1 MNATP
6 LLPETP
12 SHANAEQ
19 QSGGRLGAM
28 TCSVSSSSEM
38 RHIIPISGKDS
49 LATAIVQT
57 ARSPDLTYE
66 YIYNDTRMELP
77 DTYEWL
83 DKVESTLGIQIV
95 RIGKSL
101 KDIITEQKILP
112 SPLARYC
119 TRLAKIYPMRDYIG
133 KDEATVYLGIRADE
147 NRPGGQE
154 TKNLTVNYPLKELGI
169 NLPLVYRLVEDKD
182 LMPPSF
188 FWKRVHD
195 AVVVA
200 LGSDAYIIDQL
211 PKWIFDRTFAWR
223 SRPNCFMCFYQR
235 QYEWAGLLEHHPE
248 LFMESES
255 IESTSGYEENTKD
268 HAFLWLGKDK
278 PLSYIRENFDRIVQ
292 ARIDAIVKMLLK
304 TRQMEL
310 FTDALFD
317 QLEAAQTSCGLYC
330 GK

>member
-1 MNATP
+1 
-6 LLPETP
+6 
-12 SHANAEQ
+12 
-19 QSGGRLGAM
+19 
-28 TCSVSSSSEM
+28 M

-49 LATAIVQT
+49 LATAIVQK
-57 ARSPDLTYE
+57 ARQPDLEYE

-77 DTYEWL
+77 DTYAWIE
-83 DKVESTLGIQIV
+83 KVESVMGITIT
-95 RIGKSL
+95 RAGKSL
-101 KDIITEQKILP
+101 ATIIAEQKILP
-112 SPLARYC
+112 SPMTRYC
-119 TRLAKIYPMRDYIG
+119 TRYAKIYPMRDYVG
-133 KDEATVYLGIRADE
+133 KDAATIYLGIRADE
-147 NRPGGQE
+147 DRPGGQE
-154 TKNLTVNYPLKELGI
+154 TKNITINYPLKELGI
-169 NLPLVYRLVEDKD
+169 NLPLVYRIVEDKG

-188 FWKRVHD
+188 FWRRIHD
-195 AVVVA
+195 AVRSN
-200 LGSDAYIIDQL
+200 LGADAYIIDSL

-248 LFMESES
+248 LFADAEL
-255 IESTSGYEENTKD
+255 IESTYGHSEKTKD

-278 PLSYIRENFDRIVQ
+278 PLSYIRENADRIIQ
-292 ARIDAIVKMLLK
+292 ARIDAIVVMLMK

>member
-1 MNATP
+1 
-6 LLPETP
+6 
-12 SHANAEQ
+12 
-19 QSGGRLGAM
+19 
-28 TCSVSSSSEM
+28 M

-57 ARSPDLTYE
+57 ARRPDLEYE

-77 DTYEWL
+77 DTYAWI
-83 DKVESTLGIQIV
+83 DKVEAVMGITIT
-95 RIGKSL
+95 RAGKSL
-101 KDIITEQKILP
+101 AAIIAEQKILP
-112 SPLARYC
+112 SPMTRYC
-119 TRLAKIYPMRDYIG
+119 TKYAKIFPMRDYIG
-133 KDEATVYLGIRADE
+133 KDDATIYLGIRADE

-169 NLPLVYRLVEDKD
+169 NLPLVYRLVGDKG

-188 FWKRVHD
+188 FWHRIYV
-195 AVVVA
+195 AVVA
-200 LGSDAYIIDQL
+200 DLGSDSYIIDEL
-211 PKWIFDRTFAWR
+211 PKWIFERTFAWR

-248 LFMESES
+248 LFAEAES
-255 IESTSGYEENTKD
+255 IEATNGYSENTKD

-278 PLSYIRENFDRIVQ
+278 PLSYIRDNFDRIVQ

>member
-1 MNATP
+1 
-6 LLPETP
+6 
-12 SHANAEQ
+12 
-19 QSGGRLGAM
+19 
-28 TCSVSSSSEM
+28 M

-57 ARSPDLTYE
+57 ARRPDLEYE

-77 DTYEWL
+77 DTYAWI
-83 DKVESTLGIQIV
+83 DKVETVMGITIT
-95 RIGKSL
+95 RAGKSL
-101 KDIITEQKILP
+101 AAIIAEQKILP
-112 SPLARYC
+112 SPMTRYC
-119 TRLAKIYPMRDYIG
+119 TKYAKIFPMRDYIG
-133 KDEATVYLGIRADE
+133 KDEATIYLGIRADE
-147 NRPGGQE
+147 DRPGGQE
-154 TKNLTVNYPLKELGI
+154 TKNLRVNYPLKELGI
-169 NLPLVYRLVEDKD
+169 NLPLVYRLVEDKG

-188 FWKRVHD
+188 FWHRIYV
-195 AVVVA
+195 AVVAA
-200 LGSDAYIIDQL
+200 LGSDSYIIGEL

-248 LFMESES
+248 LFAEAES
-255 IESTSGYEENTKD
+255 IEATNGYSENTKH

-278 PLSYIRENFDRIVQ
+278 PLSYIRDNFERIVQ
-292 ARIDAIVKMLLK
+292 ARIGAIVKMLMK

-317 QLEAAQTSCGLYC
+317 KLEAAQTSCGLYC